1 MIAPQLVLGVITARG
16 GSKGL
21 PGKNLKLLGGKPLL
35 QYTADAAR
43 RSKYLT
49 DTIVSTD
56 STEIA
61 DVARLCGVEVPFLR
75 PADLAQDATPHLPV
89 LQHAVREMEAKTGR
103 TYEFVV
109 TLQPTSPF
117 RLPEDIDR
125 TIEMLVSSNA
135 DSAVSVCEVES
146 GCHPVKA
153 KRFDGHRLLPYC
165 VAEMEGTRRQDL
177 PPAYKRNSAV
187 YVSRRDLI
195 VKENRFYG
203 DHVVGYVVPRDR
215 SIDID
220 SPLDW
225 IVAEYMLEQLRRNNA
240 FL

>member
-1 MIAPQLVLGVITARG
+1 MSGPLVLAVITARG
-16 GSKGL
+16 GSKGI
-21 PGKNLKLLGGKPLL
+21 PAKNIQPLGGKPLI
-35 QYTADAAR
+35 QYTIDAAR
-43 RSKYLT
+43 RSHYIS

-56 STEIA
+56 SAAIA
-61 DVARLCGVEVPFLR
+61 DVARSCGAPVPFLR
-75 PADLAQDATPHLPV
+75 PAALSGDATPHLPV
-89 LQHAVREMEAKTGR
+89 LQHAVSEMEAMRGI
-103 TYEFVV
+103 TYGYVV

-117 RLPEDIDR
+117 RLPEDIDG
-125 TIEMLVSSNA
+125 TIGLLLSSDA
-135 DSAVSVCEVES
+135 DSAVSVCEVDA

-153 KRFDGHRLLPYC
+153 KRLEGRRLLPYS
-165 VAEMEGTRRQDL
+165 VAEIEGTRRQDL
-177 PPAYKRNSAV
+177 PPAYKRSSAV

-195 VKENRFYG
+195 VKENRIYG

>member
-1 MIAPQLVLGVITARG
+1 MIAQRLVLGVITARG

-21 PGKNLKLLGGKPLL
+21 PGKNIKLLGGKPLL

-43 RSKYLT
+43 RSRCLT
-49 DTIVSTD
+49 ETIVSTD
-56 STEIA
+56 SMEIA
-61 DVARLCGVEVPFLR
+61 DVARSCGVPVPFLR
-75 PADLAQDATPHLPV
+75 PADLAADTTPHLPV

-117 RLPEDIDR
+117 RLPEDIDG
-125 TIEMLVSSNA
+125 TVELLISSKA
-135 DSAVSVCEVES
+135 DSAVSVCEVDS
-146 GCHPVKA
+146 GYHPVKA
-153 KRFDGHRLLPYC
+153 KRFEGRRLLPYC

-195 VKENRFYG
+195 MKDNRFYG
-203 DHVVGYVVPRDR
+203 EHVVGYVVPRER

-225 IVAEYMLEQLRRNNA
+225 IVAEYMLEQLRRDNA